1 MSTLGRARWAAA
13 VGLLAL
19 LVALAGCAGSG
30 ASASARPQPRSAGP
44 APSPSRW
51 PAGIAGGACLLL
63 DYEQIEQ
70 VIGVAFDVA
79 AAGDALDTF
88 TCVLQPQGA
97 SLPDL
102 TLAVTPTTVDSVVF
116 KNTVMP
122 KGSTAV
128 ANLGRVA
135 YSAVLPAGASSGP
148 VVEVGWL
155 AGNGRLIVLRF
166 RFPTGAAAGDATA
179 LAPKLAELGKKI
191 DLSSA

>member
-1 MSTLGRARWAAA
+1 MAG
-13 VGLLAL
+13 
-19 LVALAGCAGSG
+19 LVALLFAMAGCAGSG
-30 ASASARPQPRSAGP
+30 AAASARPQPRAS

-70 VIGVAFDVA
+70 VIGVSFDVS
-79 AAGDALDTF
+79 AAGDAVETF
-88 TCVLQPQGA
+88 TCVLQQQGA

-102 TLAVTPTTVDSVVF
+102 TLAVTPTTIDSVVF
-116 KNTVMP
+116 KNTVTP
-122 KGSTAV
+122 KGATAV

-135 YSAVLPAGASSGP
+135 YSAVIAGGASAGP

-155 AGNGRLIVLRF
+155 AGNGRLMMLRF
-166 RFPTGAAAGDATA
+166 RFPTGTAAGDATA
-179 LAPKLAELGKKI
+179 LAPKLVELGKKI

>member
-1 MSTLGRARWAAA
+1 MSTHVRARWAAVA
-13 VGLLAL
+13 GLVAL
-19 LVALAGCAGSG
+19 LFALAGCAGSG
-30 ASASARPQPRSAGP
+30 AAASARPQPHASAP
-44 APSPSRW
+44 TPSRW

-63 DYEQIEQ
+63 DYQQIEQ
-70 VIGVAFDVA
+70 LTGVSFDVS

-88 TCVLQPQGA
+88 TCVLQQQGA

-122 KGSTAV
+122 KGATAV

-135 YSAVLPAGASSGP
+135 YSTVLAAGASVGP

-155 AGNGRLIVLRF
+155 AGNGRLMVLRF
-166 RFPTGAAAGDATA
+166 RFPAGAAAADATA
-179 LAPKLAELGKKI
+179 LLPKLVELGKKI